1 MSRVLGEISDLSPW
15 FELSRERRGRSI
27 FGVSQLNIQECAH
40 FLTSLLTNEN
50 PDGGAKNV
58 SLGESLKRTSEDLF
72 TWYTEAAAAQP
83 GVTAPSSRTLEDWY
97 WGETAAG
104 RLVLDLAQQQRD
116 HPDPLVR
123 RIVERN
129 LVPWTQNHRLE

>member
-50 PDGGAKNV
+50 ADGGAKNV